1 VAAGS
6 PGFGPGALLSGR
18 YLIEERIAAGG
29 MAAVWRA
36 TDTELDRPV
45 AVKVLSDTLAD
56 DESYVE
62 RFRREAKIAA
72 ALQHPNLVRVFDF
85 DAGGERPY
93 LVMEYI
99 SGPTLADRIAE
110 GSAAK
115 LNPERLASE
124 LLGPLAHIHEAGVVH
139 RDVKPSNVLLDDGD
153 RARLTDFGI
162 AQPDD
167 ATRLTQT
174 GHVIGTARYM
184 APEVLEG
191 EPATER
197 SDLYSCGVVLREA
210 TAGHASPRL
219 AAVIDALTSPD
230 PDSRPASAAEAL
242 VALDGEDT
250 LPATETAP
258 TRAGAAAPLPA
269 PVGPGEAPGP
279 VREIRVT
286 PARALLAV
294 GAVAVAILLAV
305 LLLGGGDSSQHHAA
319 ATTDKAS
326 PTTKTTT
333 QTMTSTETTPT
344 PTTTPPPPVK
354 EPKPPKEEK
363 PPKEPKPPPSHEKNP
378 PKE

>member
-1 VAAGS
+1 VATGS

-56 DESYVE
+56 DENYVE

-85 DAGGERPY
+85 DADGERPY

-99 SGPTLADRIAE
+99 SGPTLADRIAD

-191 EPATER
+191 RAATER

-210 TAGHASPRL
+210 TAGQASPRL

-242 VALDGEDT
+242 TALDAAV
-250 LPATETAP
+250 PTETAP
-258 TRAGAAAPLPA
+258 TARAPQTVPP

-279 VREIRVT
+279 VREIHVT

-294 GAVAVAILLAV
+294 GAVGLAILLAV
-305 LLLGGGDSSQHHAA
+305 LLLGGGSPQHHA

-326 PTTKTTT
+326 HPNKTTT
-333 QTMTSTETTPT
+333 QTTTSTATTSAP
-344 PTTTPPPPVK
+344 TTPPPTT
-354 EPKPPKEEK
+354 PPPAKKAK
-363 PPKEPKPPPSHEKNP
+363 PPKEPKEPKAPPGHEKKP
-378 PKE
+378 PKEK